1 MMKQIFSIVFV
12 IFLVGVVSALYIE
25 DKNTLDAGHAIRV
38 KNVAMVPENLV
49 PGEEGLIA
57 IEIENG
63 GNLFIDNM
71 QVKLG
76 LPSVVSF
83 YKDVDKIKISRID
96 PGESKNISFRII
108 ASPAAKEGLYEGSL
122 DIDYITHFGTSLI
135 NVGDN
140 QKDNYTLGII
150 IRSTPALFM
159 QLQNSEIYRGN
170 SLGEI
175 GVKLVNK
182 GLSDIQFLSIEL
194 EESPDYDIIDE
205 SVKYIGDLDSDDFDT
220 ANFRINVKS
229 SKREIILPI
238 KIEYKDSLN
247 KAYETQENLVL
258 QMRSAQEMGVASNVF
273 LYVVL
278 SIIFILGVGYFLYRR
293 YKKKQR

>member
-122 DIDYITHFGTSLI
+122 DIH
-135 NVGDN
+135 
-140 QKDNYTLGII
+140 
-150 IRSTPALFM
+150 
-159 QLQNSEIYRGN
+159 
-170 SLGEI
+170 
-175 GVKLVNK
+175 
-182 GLSDIQFLSIEL
+182 FLSIEL